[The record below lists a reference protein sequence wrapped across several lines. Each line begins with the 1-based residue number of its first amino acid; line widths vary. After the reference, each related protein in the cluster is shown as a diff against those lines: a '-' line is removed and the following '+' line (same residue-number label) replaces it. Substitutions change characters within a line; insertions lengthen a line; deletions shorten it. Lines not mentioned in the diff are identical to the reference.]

1 MLKGMIWLGILAAL
15 TVGIALLTVRPLVAA
30 TCPGCFGFTRVADG
44 VYVQQGMV
52 PAQRVQTAAALA
64 AAEQRVGVFFGGLR
78 HKPRVLVCADAACYR
93 HVGAAVGSGTGT
105 MGSLAIVVSPA
116 AINPVLIA
124 EALAQ
129 VEVTGRVG
137 YWHMTTGA
145 VPMWFDQGVTVLA
158 ADDTLYVAPA
168 GRRDRCL
175 AGPIPDM
182 PVTPEDWNASLREE
196 GQVMYARSACQT
208 DIWMEAHGGSAG
220 ITGLLA
226 KLGQGQDFDSLYKP

>member
-1 MLKGMIWLGILAAL
+1 MLKGMVWLGILAAL
-15 TVGIALLTVRPLVAA
+15 TLGVALLTVRPLVAA
-30 TCPGCFGFTRVADG
+30 VCPGCFGFTRTVDG
-44 VYVQQGMV
+44 VYMQSSMTPERRTQ
-52 PAQRVQTAAALA
+52 AAAALTT
-64 AAEQRVGVFFGGLR
+64 AEQRVGGFFGGLQ
-78 HKPRVLVCADAACYR
+78 HKPRVLVCADDACYR
-93 HVGAAVGSGTGT
+93 RVGAAAGSGTGT
-105 MGSLAIVVSPA
+105 MGSLAVVVSPEA
-116 AINPVLIA
+116 VNPVLIA

-145 VPMWFDQGVTVLA
+145 LPMWFDQGVTVLA

-182 PVTPEDWNASLREE
+182 PVTPDDWNASLREE

-208 DIWMEAHGGSAG
+208 DIWMEAHGGPAG
-220 ITGLLA
+220 VVALLSKVSTG
-226 KLGQGQDFDSLYKP
+226 KSFDSLYKP